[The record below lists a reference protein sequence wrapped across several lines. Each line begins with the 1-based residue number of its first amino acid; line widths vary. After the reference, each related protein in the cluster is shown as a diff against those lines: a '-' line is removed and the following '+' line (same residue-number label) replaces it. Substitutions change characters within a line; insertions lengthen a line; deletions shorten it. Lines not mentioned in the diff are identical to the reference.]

1 MTAKKIHKMEIL
13 ITNDDGIAAKG
24 INVIAEFMRSWGNVT
39 VVAPSEPQSAKSAAL
54 TLNREM
60 AMRNVCESVSSRD
73 NGSLRMFSFSG
84 TPADCVKVSMN
95 SFFNLKSL
103 PDLLISGI
111 NHGSNASIA
120 SLYSGTLGACAEA
133 TAYGIPSIGL
143 SLNSHSCD
151 PDFGPMLHFI
161 PEIIGSYLKD
171 PPRKG
176 VYLNINFPCLP
187 IDRIK
192 GVRMA
197 HQGYGQWVQEFDK
210 TREEDGVT
218 YYMMTGSFINHDENV
233 SADHLLVEDGYVS
246 IVPHLLDTTDYSES
260 ERIGKL
266 WRVDQFL

>member
-1 MTAKKIHKMEIL
+1 
-13 ITNDDGIAAKG
+13 
-24 INVIAEFMRSWGNVT
+24 NVIAEFMRSWGNVT

-60 AMRNVCESVSSRD
+60 AMRNVCESASSRD
-73 NGSLRMFSFSG
+73 KGSLRMFSFSG

-161 PEIIGSYLKD
+161 PEIIGSYLKN

-218 YYMMTGSFINHDENV
+218 YYMMTGSFINYDENV

-266 WRVDQFL
+266 WRVDQFR